1 MAPDAPRSP
10 APSNVVRKLPRRH
23 PWLVPRILDVHS
35 LNLVVCLGFFMT
47 AARCSLVCDDSLNE
61 VEDHDGM
68 AAGVG
73 IDDWR

>member
-1 MAPDAPRSP
+1 M
-10 APSNVVRKLPRRH
+10 KL
-23 PWLVPRILDVHS
+23 VGYA
-35 LNLVVCLGFFMT
+35 GFFMT
-47 AARCSLVCDDSLNE
+47 AMRCSLVCDSLNE